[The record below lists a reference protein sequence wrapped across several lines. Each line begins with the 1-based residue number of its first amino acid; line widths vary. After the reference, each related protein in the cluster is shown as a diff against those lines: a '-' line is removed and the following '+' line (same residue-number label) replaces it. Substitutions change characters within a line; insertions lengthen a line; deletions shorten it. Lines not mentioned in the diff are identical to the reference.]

1 MDNETFRDIVIVGL
15 VIGVISVGAH
25 TGMMNSEV
33 DIHICKNNNIT
44 TYVGLRKPSELLSF
58 GECETIRRTKRV
70 YFDLK
75 RNMSNSTRRH

>member
-15 VIGVISVGAH
+15 VIGIISVGAH

-44 TYVGLRKPSELLSF
+44 TYVGLRKPSELLNF
-58 GECETIRRTKRV
+58 GECETIRRKKRV

-75 RNMSNSTRRH
+75 RSMSNSTRRH

>member
-1 MDNETFRDIVIVGL
+1 MDIEMFRDIVIVGL
-15 VIGVISVGAH
+15 VIGVITVGAH

-44 TYVGLRKPSELLSF
+44 TYVGLHKPLDPLSF
-58 GECETIRRTKRV
+58 GECETIRRKKRV
-70 YFDLK
+70 YFDLR

>member
-1 MDNETFRDIVIVGL
+1 MDYEMLRDILVVGL

-44 TYVGLRKPSELLSF
+44 TYVGLHKPSELLSF
-58 GECETIRRTKRV
+58 GECSTIRRTKRV
-70 YFDLK
+70 YFDLR
-75 RNMSNSTRRH
+75 RNMSNSAPRR

>member
-1 MDNETFRDIVIVGL
+1 MDAETFRDIVIVAL
-15 VIGVISVGAH
+15 LIGVVSVGAH

-44 TYVGLRKPSELLSF
+44 TYVGLHKPSELLNF
-58 GECETIRRTKRV
+58 GECETIHRTKRV

-75 RNMSNSTRRH
+75 RNMSNSTRH

>member
-44 TYVGLRKPSELLSF
+44 TYVGLRKPSELLNF